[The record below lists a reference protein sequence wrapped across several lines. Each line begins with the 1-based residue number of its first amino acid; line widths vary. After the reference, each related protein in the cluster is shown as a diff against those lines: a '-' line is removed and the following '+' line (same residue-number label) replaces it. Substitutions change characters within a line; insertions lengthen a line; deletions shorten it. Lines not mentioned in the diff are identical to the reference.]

1 MTEMI
6 EYINTEVRGQHNP
19 YPASNKLLEA
29 IALMK
34 KFLNAISE
42 KMQSLQLNVLNCKEM
57 QDKIMEQINLQ
68 QIIKVYFCRKLE
80 KILDIANQ
88 MKSSYDQN
96 KQISF
101 SDLINKITNT
111 IWS

>member
-1 MTEMI
+1 
-6 EYINTEVRGQHNP
+6 
-19 YPASNKLLEA
+19 
-29 IALMK
+29 
-34 KFLNAISE
+34 
-42 KMQSLQLNVLNCKEM
+42 
-57 QDKIMEQINLQ
+57 MEHTNLQ
-68 QIIKVYFCRKLE
+68 QIIKVYFCRKIE
-80 KILDIANQ
+80 KILDIVNQ